1 MSYVTKVQN
10 NYSARVTEP
19 RLPAPIDRAAD
30 LRTDILLRGRSGKE
44 GRLSEAYGP
53 VFPSR

>member
-10 NYSARVTEP
+10 IYDARATEP
-19 RLPAPIDRAAD
+19 RLPAPIHRAAD
-30 LRTDILLRGRSGKE
+30 LRTDILLRGRSGKK

>member
-1 MSYVTKVQN
+1 MSFVTKVQN
-10 NYSARVTEP
+10 IYDAHVTES
-19 RLPAPIDRAAD
+19 RLPAPIHRAAD

-53 VFPSR
+53 VFPGR